1 MKNKNIVHALS
12 CSVSG
17 LKVLLQEKAA
27 KREILLLI
35 FSIFYSL
42 VIKPEF
48 IFILLLLFL
57 PMLILSMEALNT
69 AIEYTCDEITTN
81 KSNKIRKAKDLG
93 SAAIF
98 LSLVIYGFVFVLSVY
113 FKFFID

>member
-1 MKNKNIVHALS
+1 MKNKNIIHALS

-35 FSIFYSL
+35 FSIFYIL
-42 VIKPEF
+42 AVKPES
-48 IFILLLLFL
+48 IFILLLLIL
-57 PMLILSMEALNT
+57 PVLILSMESFNT
-69 AIEYTCDEITTN
+69 AIEYTCNEITTK
-81 KSNKIRKAKDLG
+81 KSNRIRKAKDLG

-98 LSLVIYGFVFVLSVY
+98 LSLVVYVFVFFLSLY
-113 FKFFID
+113 QMFF

>member
-1 MKNKNIVHALS
+1 MKNRNIVHALS

-17 LKVLLQEKAA
+17 LKVLFQEKAA

-35 FSIFYSL
+35 FSIFYIL
-42 VIKPEF
+42 TVKPEG
-48 IFILLLLFL
+48 IFILLLLTL
-57 PMLILSMEALNT
+57 PVLILSMEALNT
-69 AIEYTCDEITTN
+69 AIEYTCNEITTS

-98 LSLVIYGFVFVLSVY
+98 LSLVVYGFVFSLSLY
-113 FKFFID
+113 NKFFL